1 LEEDENEKQYQK
13 ERRSHEIFLACAVEV
28 KKL

>member
-1 LEEDENEKQYQK
+1 LEKDENKKQYQK
-13 ERRSHEIFLACAVEV
+13 ERRSHGIYLACAVEV